1 MKDERVKEYFAP
13 VRVLACEGVT
23 GAREQCGACGE
34 KPQAS
39 LYPAEHMLSAK
50 GKGFVLFD
58 FGREY
63 HGGVRLITF
72 LARGKVRIRF
82 GNPLRKRVLRSGKRG
97 RGTTTRSGIFRS
109 NSSVF
114 RIRNTGARGIG
125 LCAWILKRTR
135 TFP

>member
-23 GAREQCGACGE
+23 GAQEQCGACGE

-82 GNPLRKRVLRSGKRG
+82 GESASEACASVGEKGAGNDHALRD
-97 RGTTTRSGIFRS
+97 F
-109 NSSVF
+109 SVELVSF
-114 RIRNTGARGIG
+114 SDTEYGCTG
-125 LCAWILKRTR
+125 
-135 TFP
+135 